1 MKDFLSNKIF
11 VGVNLLLFFISI
23 FYLLFPE
30 SYSQFLSWVKDVFVI
45 QASWV
50 YTSVVLLFFYLACY
64 LIVSPYRNFRL
75 GKKGDKPEYS
85 FFTWFAMLFSAGMGT
100 GVMFSGVYE
109 PLYHYTYPPQGLG
122 IGSTPEALDFSLLL
136 TFVHWGFAGWALYGI
151 VGFSLAYFFFY
162 KNLPLRFS
170 SAFQPI
176 FKEKIKGSLGYGID
190 ILVVL
195 CTLFGVATTLG
206 RGALQINAG
215 LTEFFNIPYSVFIQ
229 SSIIISITLLAT
241 LSVLSGLNRGIRRLS
256 ELNIFLCLTLL
267 LFVLFLGPTGFL
279 LKSLF
284 KTTGSYLYSLVQ
296 IKFWFIQFGS
306 SEWRSQWT
314 TLYWAWWMAWAP
326 FVGIFIA
333 RISKGRTV
341 KEFILG
347 ALLVPSLLSFLWFVV
362 FGGTAIHQ
370 HIQGTMNITSFLK
383 TDYSLILFK
392 FLEYF
397 PLAPWISYFALLTI
411 LIFFI
416 TSSDSA
422 SYMISRMTSLKSVPK
437 ISQKIYWAFLEGFI
451 ALFFLL
457 TGGIRS
463 LEQMVI
469 ILAFPFSFL
478 LLLLAYSL
486 IKSLREEAKA

>member
-11 VGVNLLLFFISI
+11 IGVNLLLLFISL
-23 FYLLFPE
+23 FYLVFPE
-30 SYSQFLSWVKDVFVI
+30 SSSQFLSWVRDVFVI
-45 QASWV
+45 RASWV
-50 YTSVVLLFFYLACY
+50 YILVVLLFFYLACY
-64 LIVSPYRNFRL
+64 LVVSPYRNFRL

-109 PLYHYTYPPQGLG
+109 PLYHYIYPPQGL
-122 IGSTPEALDFSLLL
+122 GSTPEALDFSLLL
-136 TFVHWGFAGWALYGI
+136 TFVHWGFAGWALYI
-151 VGFSLAYFFFY
+151 ITGFSLAYFFFY

-176 FKEKIKGSLGYGID
+176 FKDKIKGTLGYAID

-215 LTEFFNIPYSVFIQ
+215 LKELFNIPYSDLVQSFIV
-229 SSIIISITLLAT
+229 IGITLLVT

-256 ELNIFLCLTLL
+256 ELNIFLCFILL
-267 LFVLFLGPTGFL
+267 VFVLVLGPTGFL
-279 LKSLF
+279 LESLV
-284 KTTGSYLYSLVQ
+284 KTTGSYLYSLTQ
-296 IKFWFIQFGS
+296 MKIWFIKFGN

-333 RISKGRTV
+333 RISKGRTI
-341 KEFILG
+341 KEFVLG
-347 ALLVPSLLSFLWFVV
+347 ALLVPSLLSFLWFIV

-370 HIQGTMNITSFLK
+370 HIQGTMNLIPFLK
-383 TDYSLILFK
+383 TDYALILFK
-392 FLEYF
+392 FLEHF

-422 SYMISRMTSLKSVPK
+422 SYMISRMTSLRSVPK
-437 ISQKIYWAFLEGFI
+437 ISQKVYWAFLEGFI

-478 LLLLAYSL
+478 LFLLAYSL
-486 IKSLREEAKA
+486 IKSLREET